1 MGRSQLVQVADR
13 PAFSSAP
20 TPTALQRLVSLHGA
34 TLLARNTVVGV
45 LTFIV
50 GVALMWVLVELFDA
64 NEVFSAGA
72 SFLAAT
78 SLHYTLGRSWVYR
91 GTQRGVAAG
100 YGYFLMN
107 AGLGLALTV
116 SLFAVLISWTSMN
129 YLVARVLVSI
139 FAGLAM
145 FVPNATLNFK
155 QI

>member
-1 MGRSQLVQVADR
+1 MGNSQIVQVADF
-13 PAFSSAP
+13 PAFNSAP
-20 TPTALQRLVSLHGA
+20 TPTVLQRLVSLHGF
-34 TLLARNTVVGV
+34 TLLARNTVVSV
-45 LTFIV
+45 LTFSV
-50 GVALMWVLVELFDA
+50 GVALMGVVVELFGA
-64 NEVFSAGA
+64 NEVLSAGA

-107 AGLGLALTV
+107 AGIGLALTV
-116 SLFAVLISWTSMN
+116 SLFAVLISWTPMN

-145 FVPNATLNFK
+145 FIPNATLNFK